1 MWRLARPSV
10 SRRRIFRIERTGPPD
25 RGPACVNPGS
35 RFLSCHAESTVTSE
49 SESLTVTVTRPAS
62 AGEPPTTGTLTV
74 TELFAFEILA
84 FFSITRKTA
93 GFAPNRLFAQTTS
106 VSESSAC
113 RTPVTRPGGGL
124 GRWSRCQ

>member
-62 AGEPPTTGTLTV
+62 AGLGEPTTGTLTV
-74 TELFAFEILA
+74 TELFA
-84 FFSITRKTA
+84 
-93 GFAPNRLFAQTTS
+93 G
-106 VSESSAC
+106 V
-113 RTPVTRPGGGL
+113 
-124 GRWSRCQ
+124 